1 MKKYLSTVLL
11 FFVFLFPIDSKDGE
25 ESVLHHHTPSTIG
38 SYLDLTQSG
47 VSEEYVEFL
56 NIGSQK
62 QIAEARSQGI
72 NPETGIDEAGE
83 MMEGVLYVYGIQAR
97 ENDLHRRII
106 ILLFLILGIFLFKK
120 NIR

>member
-72 NPETGIDEAGE
+72 NPETGIDEDGE

-106 ILLFLILGIFLFKK
+106 ILLFLIFGVFLFKK